1 MSAVRQEGDRLWPLS
16 VLPIGYRFLPSDED
30 LVSYS
35 LRRKIDGHPSP
46 PFILEF
52 DVFGTEPWN
61 FPGDVE
67 EERYFFCRIKN
78 EAMSGDS
85 SAVRKRVVGASGYWK
100 LTGTEKQI
108 VTLPLNA
115 IKSRFLFCEGGGGED
130 QEEEEE
136 DEGGGGGSTDAAQT
150 QPKWIMH
157 EFRPQYQENQ
167 TERDQWAAYRV
178 FQKKPKIPQGSVI

>member
-1 MSAVRQEGDRLWPLS
+1 M
-16 VLPIGYRFLPSDED
+16 
-30 LVSYS
+30 VS
-35 LRRKIDGHPSP
+35 
-46 PFILEF
+46 EF
-52 DVFGTEPWN
+52 T
-61 FPGDVE
+61 GDVE

-108 VTLPLNA
+108 ITLPLNA

-130 QEEEEE
+130 QGEEEE
-136 DEGGGGGSTDAAQT
+136 DEGGGGSTDAAQA

-157 EFRPQYQENQ
+157 EFRPQYQVHVL
-167 TERDQWAAYRV
+167 DIMA
-178 FQKKPKIPQGSVI
+178 FGSSQRISRKESNRAGQAHHGRSFRESSREPRT